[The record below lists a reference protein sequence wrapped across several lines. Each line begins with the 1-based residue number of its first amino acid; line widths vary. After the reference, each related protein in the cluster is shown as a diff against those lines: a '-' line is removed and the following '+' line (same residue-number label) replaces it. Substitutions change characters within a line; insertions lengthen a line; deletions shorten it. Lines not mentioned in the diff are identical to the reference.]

1 MHTVKEKKYNYR
13 SSWVFRAA
21 LVSLP
26 VFLPR
31 NSKNLRTEYYIPITN
46 PLSSKTLAVSQSPSL
61 PLCHDGHHQ
70 SQTLHLIH
78 SSGTRLRQP
87 LLYSAVRRVAGN
99 AAP

>member
-31 NSKNLRTEYYIPITN
+31 NSKNLYTEHYIPVTN
-46 PLSSKTLAVSQSPSL
+46 PSSSETLAVSQSPSL
-61 PLCHDGHHQ
+61 PLCHHGHHR
-70 SQTLHLIH
+70 SQTLCLVH
-78 SSGTRLRQP
+78 SSGTKLRRP
-87 LLYSAVRRVAGN
+87 LLCSVVRCVAGN